1 MRPLLL
7 VPALLALPALA
18 QSPCAPVAE
27 PAQVRPGESVLLSW
41 DCPASPKVRLEP
53 GGLILGGKGSV
64 TLRPTYTT
72 TYRIFEARSGGAQ
85 LGAVEIRI
93 VPGLPLGEPARVCSF
108 DASSAAVLPG
118 EPVVLKWE
126 CTGSAKVRLEPGGLE
141 LDGKSEITIT
151 PLESTRYTL
160 TATNVAGG
168 SSRSLEVMVVKRP
181 DQLPP
186 ALVCTFTADKLVVR
200 PGEQVELRWQCQG
213 EAKVRLEP
221 GGMELDG
228 QSSVVVVPEATTV
241 YTLNVSNSVG
251 GASRSLEVRVEQPR
265 RVITEADAG
274 EGAASAPAVP
284 NDPEARLKALQEAD
298 LQEAFRLGQALRA
311 TAKLE
316 AWTLRLVVSGS
327 APGLKSLAKAAGSE
341 GSGLM
346 ILPYLRKDGFRWWQ
360 ACWGAF
366 PSRSEAM
373 KAWGRLPDSLRRQF
387 PEPLA
392 LKLKRLPG
400 DPPEPIPV
408 ADPGPRKP

>member
-1 MRPLLL
+1 
-7 VPALLALPALA
+7 
-18 QSPCAPVAE
+18 
-27 PAQVRPGESVLLSW
+27 
-41 DCPASPKVRLEP
+41 VRLEP
-53 GGLILGGKGSV
+53 GGLILGGKGRV

-72 TYRIFEARSGGAQ
+72 IYRIFEARSGGPE

-108 DASSAAVLPG
+108 DASAAAVLPG

-160 TATNVAGG
+160 TATNAAGG
-168 SSRSLEVMVVKRP
+168 SSRSLEVSVVKRP
-181 DQLPP
+181 EQLPP
-186 ALVCTFTADKLVVR
+186 ALVCSFTADRMVVK

-221 GGMELDG
+221 GGLELDG
-228 QSSVVVVPEATTV
+228 QSSVVVVPDATTV

-251 GASRSLEVRVEQPR
+251 GASRSLEIRVEKPR
-265 RVITEADAG
+265 FILTDADLEKG
-274 EGAASAPAVP
+274 VEQSPAASK
-284 NDPEARLKALQEAD
+284 DPEARLTALQEAD
-298 LQEAFRLGQALRA
+298 LPEAFRLGQALRA
-311 TAKLE
+311 AAKPE

-327 APGLKSLAKAAGSE
+327 APGLKSLARAAGSE
-341 GSGLM
+341 GRDMM

-366 PSRSEAM
+366 PSRAEAM
-373 KAWGRLPDSLRRQF
+373 KAWARLPEALRKHF

-400 DPPEPIPV
+400 DPPPLL
-408 ADPGPRKP
+408 GS

>member
-1 MRPLLL
+1 MRSLI
-7 VPALLALPALA
+7 LLATLMLPVLA
-18 QSPCAPVAE
+18 QAPCAPVAE
-27 PAQVRPGESVLLSW
+27 PPQVRPGDSVLLSW
-41 DCPASPKVRLEP
+41 DCPTATKVRLEP
-53 GGLILGGKGSV
+53 GGLILAGRGRV

-72 TYRIFEARSGGAQ
+72 TYRLFEARPGGSE
-85 LGAVEIRI
+85 LGSAVVRI

-160 TATNVAGG
+160 TASNEAGG
-168 SSRSLEVMVVKRP
+168 SSRSLEVSVVKRP
-181 DQLPP
+181 QQLPP
-186 ALVCTFTADKLVVR
+186 DLACTFTADRLVVK

-213 EAKVRLEP
+213 QAKVRLEP
-221 GGMELDG
+221 GGLELDG
-228 QSSVVVVPEATTV
+228 QSSVVVVPDATTV

-251 GASRSLEVRVEQPR
+251 GATRSLEVRVEKPR
-265 RVITEADAG
+265 ILLTEKDLERSPETAPRAG
-274 EGAASAPAVP
+274 
-284 NDPEARLKALQEAD
+284 PEVRLRALQEAD
-298 LQEAFRLGQALRA
+298 LAEAFRLGQALRSA
-311 TAKLE
+311 AKPE

-327 APGLKSLAKAAGSE
+327 APGLKSLARAAGSAAPE
-341 GSGLM
+341 LM
-346 ILPYLRKDGFRWWQ
+346 VLPYLRRDGFRWWQ

-366 PSRSEAM
+366 PSRTEAL
-373 KAWGRLPDSLRRQF
+373 KAWARQAESLRSHF

-400 DPPEPIPV
+400 DPPA
-408 ADPGPRKP
+408 ADS